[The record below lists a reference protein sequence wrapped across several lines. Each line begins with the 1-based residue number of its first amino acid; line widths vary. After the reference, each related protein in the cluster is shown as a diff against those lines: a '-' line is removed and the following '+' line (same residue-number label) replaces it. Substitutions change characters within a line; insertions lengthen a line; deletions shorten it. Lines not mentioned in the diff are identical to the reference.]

1 MASMPKAL
9 HRLTARSAVELLRRR
24 ETTALELIDAAER
37 RIAEVEPA
45 LNALPIRCFERAR
58 VQAQLLMK
66 NGAVDARP
74 GYLHGLPIVIKDLT
88 AVAGVRWTEGS
99 RVFADRIASRSDILV
114 ERLEANGAI
123 VIAKSNTPEFGAGGN
138 TVNDVFGAT
147 RNPWDTGMTAGGSSG
162 GSAAA
167 VASGET
173 WLATGSDMAGSI
185 RLPASFCSV
194 VGLRPSPGRV
204 AHGPRSLAFGML
216 DVDGP
221 IARNVADTAL
231 LLDAM
236 VGEHPEDPLSLPAPC
251 VPFLRAALEPVA
263 PKRIAWSADLGIS
276 PLHPEV
282 RTVCERALAT
292 FAGVGVA
299 VEERCPDFS
308 QAEQSFQVLRNM
320 QRVGGTME
328 LLDRYRDKL
337 SPEIVHYSTRG
348 LSHTARET
356 AHAELARSTLY
367 QRMAELFRSCDLLVT
382 PTVMVPPFDVRQR
395 HVREI
400 EGIILPDFFA
410 WLRLTL
416 AVTVTSCPAISVP
429 CGFTAAGLP
438 IGLQIIGKPR
448 GEAALLSAAALFEA
462 ENSHAARVPIDP
474 RPTAAS
480 PAV

>member
-1 MASMPKAL
+1 MPEAL
-9 HRLTARSAVELLRRR
+9 YHLTARSAVDLLRRR
-24 ETTALELIDAAER
+24 ETTSLELIDAAEQ

-45 LNALPIRCFERAR
+45 LNALPIQCFERAR
-58 VQAQLLMK
+58 AQARRLMK
-66 NGAVDARP
+66 DGADDAGP
-74 GYLHGLPIVIKDLT
+74 GYLYGLPIVVKDLT

-138 TVNDVFGAT
+138 TVNEVFGIT
-147 RNPWDTGMTAGGSSG
+147 RNPWDTRLTTGGSSG

-167 VASGET
+167 VASGEA

-221 IARNVADTAL
+221 IARNVADAAL

-236 VGEHPEDPLSLPAPC
+236 VGEHPDDPLSLTAPS

-263 PKRIAWSADLGIS
+263 LKRIAWSPDLGIS

-282 RTVCERALAT
+282 RAVCECALAT
-292 FAGVGVA
+292 FAGLGVA

-328 LLDRYRDKL
+328 LLDHHRDKL

-348 LSHTARET
+348 LSHTAREI
-356 AHAELARSTLY
+356 ALAELARSTLY
-367 QRMAELFRSCDLLVT
+367 QSMAELFRSCDLLVT
-382 PTVMVPPFDVRQR
+382 PTVMVPPFDVRKR
-395 HVREI
+395 HVMEI
-400 EGIILPDFFA
+400 EGLTLPDFFA

-416 AVTVTSCPAISVP
+416 AITLTSCPAISVP

-438 IGLQIIGKPR
+438 IGLQLVGEPR

-462 ENSHAARVPIDP
+462 RHSHAALLPIDP
-474 RPTAAS
+474 RLTAAPP

>member
-1 MASMPKAL
+1 LPEAL
-9 HRLTARSAVELLRRR
+9 YRLTARCAVDLLRRR
-24 ETTALELIDAAER
+24 ETTSLELIDAVEQ
-37 RIAEVEPA
+37 RIAQVEPA
-45 LNALPIRCFERAR
+45 LNALPIQCFERAR
-58 VQAQLLMK
+58 AQARHLMK
-66 NGAVDARP
+66 DGASDAGP
-74 GYLHGLPIVIKDLT
+74 GYLYGLPIVIKDLT

-138 TVNDVFGAT
+138 TVNEVFGVT
-147 RNPWDTGMTAGGSSG
+147 RNPWDTRLTPGGSSG

-167 VASGET
+167 VASGEA

-221 IARNVADTAL
+221 IARNVGDAAL

-236 VGEHPEDPLSLPAPC
+236 VGEHPEDPLSLAAPSLQ
-251 VPFLRAALEPVA
+251 FLRAALEPVA
-263 PKRIAWSADLGIS
+263 PKRIAWSPDLGIS

-282 RTVCERALAT
+282 RTVCERALAA
-292 FAGVGVA
+292 FAGLGVA
-299 VEERCPDFS
+299 IEERCPDFS

-328 LLDRYRDKL
+328 LLDRHRDKL

-348 LSHTARET
+348 LSHTAREI
-356 AHAELARSTLY
+356 ALAELARSTLY
-367 QRMAELFRSCDLLVT
+367 QSMAELFRSCDLLVT

-395 HVREI
+395 HVMEI
-400 EGIILPDFFA
+400 EGVALPDFFA

-416 AVTVTSCPAISVP
+416 AITVTSCPAISVP

-438 IGLQIIGKPR
+438 IGLQLVGKPR
-448 GEAALLSAAALFEA
+448 GEAALLSAAAVFEA
-462 ENSHAARVPIDP
+462 RHSHAALLPIDP
-474 RPTAAS
+474 RPTAAPP
-480 PAV
+480 PAA

>member
-1 MASMPKAL
+1 MPEAPY
-9 HRLTARSAVELLRRR
+9 RLTARRAVYLLRRR
-24 ETTALELIDAAER
+24 ETTSVELIDAAER

-45 LNALPIRCFERAR
+45 LNALPIQCFERAR
-58 VQAQLLMK
+58 AQARHLMK
-66 NGAVDARP
+66 DGAVDAGP
-74 GYLHGLPIVIKDLT
+74 GYLYGLPIVVKDLT
-88 AVAGVRWTEGS
+88 AVANVRWTEGS

-138 TVNDVFGAT
+138 TVNEVFGVT
-147 RNPWDTGMTAGGSSG
+147 RNPWDTRLTTGGSSG

-167 VASGET
+167 VASGEA
-173 WLATGSDMAGSI
+173 WLAPGSDMAGSV

-221 IARNVADTAL
+221 IARNVADAAL

-236 VGEHPEDPLSLPAPC
+236 VGEHPEDPLSLAAPS

-263 PKRIAWSADLGIS
+263 PKRIAWSPDLGIS

-282 RTVCERALAT
+282 RAVCERALAT
-292 FAGVGVA
+292 FAGLGVA

-328 LLDRYRDKL
+328 LLDRHRDKR
-337 SPEIVHYSTRG
+337 SPGIVHYSTRG
-348 LSHTARET
+348 LSHTAREI
-356 AHAELARSTLY
+356 ALAQLARSTRY
-367 QRMAELFRSCDLLVT
+367 QSMAELFRSCDLLVT
-382 PTVMVPPFDVRQR
+382 PTVMVPPFDVRKR
-395 HVREI
+395 HVMEI
-400 EGIILPDFFA
+400 EGVTLPDFFA

-416 AVTVTSCPAISVP
+416 AITMTSCPAISVP

-438 IGLQIIGKPR
+438 IGLQLVGVPR

-462 ENSHAARVPIDP
+462 RHSHAALLPIDP
-474 RPTAAS
+474 RLTAAPP
-480 PAV
+480 PAE

>member
-1 MASMPKAL
+1 MPEAL
-9 HRLTARSAVELLRRR
+9 YRLTARSAVDLLRRR
-24 ETTALELIDAAER
+24 ETTSLELIDAAER

-45 LNALPIRCFERAR
+45 LNALPIQCFERAR
-58 VQAQLLMK
+58 AQARHLMK
-66 NGAVDARP
+66 DGAVDAGP
-74 GYLHGLPIVIKDLT
+74 GYLYGLPIVVKDLT
-88 AVAGVRWTEGS
+88 AVANVRWTEGS

-138 TVNDVFGAT
+138 TVNEVFGVT
-147 RNPWDTGMTAGGSSG
+147 RNPWDTRLTTGGSSG

-167 VASGET
+167 VASGEA
-173 WLATGSDMAGSI
+173 WLATGSDMAGSV

-221 IARNVADTAL
+221 IARNVADAAL

-236 VGEHPEDPLSLPAPC
+236 VGEHPEDPLSLAAPS

-263 PKRIAWSADLGIS
+263 PKRIAWSPDLGIS

-282 RTVCERALAT
+282 RAVCERALAT
-292 FAGVGVA
+292 FAGLGVA

-328 LLDRYRDKL
+328 LLDRHRDKL

-348 LSHTARET
+348 LSHTAREI
-356 AHAELARSTLY
+356 ALAELARSTLY
-367 QRMAELFRSCDLLVT
+367 HRMAELFRSCDLLVT
-382 PTVMVPPFDVRQR
+382 PTVMVPPFDVRKR
-395 HVREI
+395 HVMEI
-400 EGIILPDFFA
+400 EGVTLPDFFA

-416 AVTVTSCPAISVP
+416 AITMTSCPAISVP

-438 IGLQIIGKPR
+438 IGLQLVGVPR

-462 ENSHAARVPIDP
+462 RHSHAVLLPIDP
-474 RPTAAS
+474 RLTAAPP
-480 PAV
+480 PAE

>member
-1 MASMPKAL
+1 MPEAL
-9 HRLTARSAVELLRRR
+9 YCLTARSAVDLLHRR
-24 ETTALELIDAAER
+24 ETTSLEFIEAAER

-45 LNALPIRCFERAR
+45 LNALPIQCFDRAR
-58 VQAQLLMK
+58 TQARHLMK
-66 NGAVDARP
+66 NGAADVGP
-74 GYLHGLPIVIKDLT
+74 NYLYGLPIVIKDLT

-138 TVNDVFGAT
+138 TVNEVFGLT
-147 RNPWDTGMTAGGSSG
+147 RNPWDTRLTTGGSSG

-167 VASGET
+167 VASGEA

-221 IARNVADTAL
+221 IARNVADAAL

-236 VGEHPEDPLSLPAPC
+236 VGEHPEDPLSLAAPSA
-251 VPFLRAALEPVA
+251 PFVHAALEPVA
-263 PKRIAWSADLGIS
+263 PKRIAWSPDLGIA

-282 RTVCERALAT
+282 RAVCQRALPT
-292 FAGVGVA
+292 FAGLGIA
-299 VEERCPDFS
+299 IEERCPDFS

-337 SPEIVHYSTRG
+337 SPEILHYSTRG
-348 LSHTARET
+348 LSHTAREI

-367 QRMAELFRSCDLLVT
+367 QSMAELFRSCDLLVT

-395 HVREI
+395 HVMEI
-400 EGIILPDFFA
+400 EGVALPDFFA

-416 AVTVTSCPAISVP
+416 AITVTSCPAISVP
-429 CGFTAAGLP
+429 CGFTLGGLP

-448 GEAALLSAAALFEA
+448 GEAALLSAAALFEVQH
-462 ENSHAARVPIDP
+462 SHASFLPIDP